1 MAKLPFAGQLQFA
14 QYIGLL
20 VGNRLVFGV
29 ERYLSLPSIWSR
41 TARSAGDST
50 SSIRLHMSKAC
61 GVIPEYVVRMVG
73 MSMEN

>member
-29 ERYLSLPSIWSR
+29 ERYLSPQHLVQNSPFSGR
-41 TARSAGDST
+41 QYLQYQTAYEQSLRRYS
-50 SSIRLHMSKAC
+50 
-61 GVIPEYVVRMVG
+61 
-73 MSMEN
+73 

>member
-29 ERYLSLPSIWSR
+29 ERYLSPQHLVQNSPFSWR
-41 TARSAGDST
+41 QYLQYQTAYEQSLRRYS
-50 SSIRLHMSKAC
+50 
-61 GVIPEYVVRMVG
+61 
-73 MSMEN
+73 